1 MNIYIYIYIYIYI
14 TFVIYM
20 SYICNL
26 YYLYDL
32 YKLCWVQKYTLY
44 ILHKILIFKA
54 YKNESNIIYC

>member
-1 MNIYIYIYIYIYI
+1 
-14 TFVIYM
+14 M

-32 YKLCWVQKYTLY
+32 YKLYWVQKYTLY